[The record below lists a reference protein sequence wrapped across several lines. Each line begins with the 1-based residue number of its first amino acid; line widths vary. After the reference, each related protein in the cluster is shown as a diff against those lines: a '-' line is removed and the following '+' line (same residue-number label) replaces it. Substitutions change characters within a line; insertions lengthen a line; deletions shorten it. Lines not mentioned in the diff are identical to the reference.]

1 MAVGFLAGLVFA
13 LFSAT
18 VDLEGYSSNT
28 EQYGVAPMV
37 GAWWLATRRE
47 WWATGLAG
55 GLTAF
60 AALMNPAFVVV
71 APFVAYELWASSS
84 AGRGRRFAW
93 AVAGVAVVAVPILL
107 WIGLSHAFGDMLEQV
122 FGYARSGVG
131 VGGGG
136 GGGRFWHVPAPA
148 LWCRPPGGAVA
159 MRDARLRRVAIP
171 ALAWI
176 VVAWLRVKVANY
188 SYSHHYY
195 PALPGIAAGIAV
207 GIGSLWRR
215 SLLERVAICALVLAA
230 PLWSEVLRFQG
241 HGLREPATLRFYKT
255 ASHPYHLVYP
265 VSAFIRSHTA
275 PSDTIYMAA
284 AACRAR
290 RRPERPGVYWL
301 ADRNSATRFID
312 TPPARWVPSGYASER
327 RWELLTHPPRAIG
340 LMPEFHVDPD
350 LQDVFRRYR
359 YRLAY
364 RINGARV
371 WLRPGAVS
379 LSRCRRTGRSS
390 SSCRRSTRPARSSAP
405 STAIPREWVDEIILV
420 DDNST
425 DETRRARARAAAPPG
440 LAPAQRRL
448 RRQPEDVLP
457 GGAAA
462 RRRRRGDAAPRRPV
476 RARADPGAW
485 SSRSCAARPTSC
497 SARASPSPAWRWPA
511 GCRAGSTSPTA
522 S

>member
-1 MAVGFLAGLVFA
+1 MTASAFAARLERSAFARVIPSSWVASLVLFAAIAAVTRPATFNAPLEYDPPLYLYGGNLILHGHTPYVDMIATKGPATYLLFAGIRLVAGTSVVIVHLTLVLFAALAALALAAYVARFAGKAIGFLAGLVFA

-18 VDLEGYSSNT
+18 ADLEGYSSNT

-93 AVAGVAVVAVPILL
+93 AVAGAAVVAVPILL
-107 WIGLSHAFGDMLEQV
+107 WIALSGAFGDMLDQV
-122 FGYARSGVG
+122 FGYARSGV
-131 VGGGG
+131 GG

-148 LWCRPPGGAVA
+148 LWVLGVIGCAVA

-171 ALAWI
+171 TLLSI
-176 VVAWLRVKVANY
+176 VVAWTRVKVANY

-215 SLLERVAICALVLAA
+215 SLLERVAICALVLAV

-241 HGLREPATLRFYKT
+241 HALREPATLRFYKT

-265 VSAFIRSHTA
+265 VSAFIRSHTS
-275 PSDTIYMAA
+275 PSDTIYMAGGLPSREA
-284 AACRAR
+284 TGA
-290 RRPERPGVYWL
+290 PGVYWL
-301 ADRNSATRFID
+301 ADRFSATKFID
-312 TPPARWVPSGYASER
+312 TPPSRWVLAGYASDR
-327 RWELLTHPPRAIG
+327 RRELLAHPPKAIG
-340 LMPEFHVDPD
+340 LMPQFQVDPD
-350 LQDVFRRYR
+350 LRDVLRRYR

-364 RINGARV
+364 EVNGARV
-371 WLRPGAVS
+371 WLRGA
-379 LSRCRRTGRSS
+379 G
-390 SSCRRSTRPARSSAP
+390 
-405 STAIPREWVDEIILV
+405 
-420 DDNST
+420 
-425 DETRRARARAAAPPG
+425 
-440 LAPAQRRL
+440 
-448 RRQPEDVLP
+448 
-457 GGAAA
+457 
-462 RRRRRGDAAPRRPV
+462 
-476 RARADPGAW
+476 
-485 SSRSCAARPTSC
+485 
-497 SARASPSPAWRWPA
+497 
-511 GCRAGSTSPTA
+511 
-522 S
+522 